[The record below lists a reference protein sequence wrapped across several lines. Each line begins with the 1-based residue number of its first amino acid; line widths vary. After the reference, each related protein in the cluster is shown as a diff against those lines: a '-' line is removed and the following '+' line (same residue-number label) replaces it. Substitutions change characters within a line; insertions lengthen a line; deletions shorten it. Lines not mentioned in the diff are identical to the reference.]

1 MVFIGKFWLVWALLV
16 TFGQSCHFGFFDNLI
31 HRESGCL
38 DSTGSWR
45 TIIGISP
52 VPVPGGVL
60 KTFSAMVFEPLFTNY
75 HFAEYPYPPF
85 RWQGPKVV
93 RCLLKHVRSVR
104 MFVVH
109 IRGDFCLD
117 REDKQPPPSPSQ
129 CVVRQEEVT
138 ELHLSCRLHFVLQV
152 IFCLA
157 RHSLQAIAAKW
168 V

>member
-31 HRESGCL
+31 HRESCCVE
-38 DSTGSWR
+38 SPGSWR

-52 VPVPGGVL
+52 APVPRAFWRHFHQWFL
-60 KTFSAMVFEPLFTNY
+60 SPFSLCR
-75 HFAEYPYPPF
+75 PPF

-93 RCLLKHVRSVR
+93 SCLLKHVRSVR

-129 CVVRQEEVT
+129 CDVRKEEVT
-138 ELHLSCRLHFVLQV
+138 EVHLSCRLHFVLQG

-157 RHSLQAIAAKW
+157 GHILQAIAAKW